1 MGTIAFADKD
11 EAKEILLALSQ
22 TLSSNNGDDS
32 LSDEASLDNIERAT
46 IQVFCT
52 SDDLESTYVGTGLLL
67 TEDGIFITAYHN
79 VEPYLR
85 RQEKSPIDRLLTL
98 LMPGIKIE
106 YNGSSYNVSDVFC
119 WNISTDLALCYANIP
134 EMTCKAIKFKTLP
147 ARISY
152 INQSVNVISV
162 KKGKTYRQVGKITS
176 KQRVVKFSDGKQI
189 SEGYNTNAYSFPG
202 FSGAPVAT
210 LDGKLLGLCLYSTT
224 KQGEELGTAGFTPV
238 ENIESMVHYS
248 FQHLGK
254 ILEIR

>member
-1 MGTIAFADKD
+1 MRTIAFADKD

-46 IQVFCT
+46 IQVFCA

-85 RQEKSPIDRLLTL
+85 RREITL
-98 LMPGIKIE
+98 LLLNLFLGPGIEIE
-106 YNGSSYNVSDVFC
+106 YNGSSYNVSEVFC
-119 WNISTDLALCYANIP
+119 SYTSKDLALCDANIP
-134 EMTCKAIKFKTLP
+134 KMPCKAIKFKTLP

-189 SEGYNTNAYSFPG
+189 IEGYNTNAYSFPG